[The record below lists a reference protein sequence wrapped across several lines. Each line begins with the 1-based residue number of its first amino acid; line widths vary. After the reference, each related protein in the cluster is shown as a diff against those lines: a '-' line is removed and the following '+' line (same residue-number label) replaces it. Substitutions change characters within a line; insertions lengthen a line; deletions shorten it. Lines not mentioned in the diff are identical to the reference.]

1 MYATSWE
8 TTSTNLYARVDLFN
22 CLFISF
28 VNKSVIYNSLS
39 LSSRQTDWLTD
50 SPFTHLGLFIMQCDC
65 CVTFYI
71 KNTIFARLPSR
82 FILIQFIHRPTDP
95 TPISPAKP
103 HLGRSLAAKRLF
115 IDTDGWWYSI
125 RTEPKP
131 TALANMIF
139 YDILFLKDVA
149 ISFKMI
155 EILIKTS
162 SLDILRRLYAPM
174 DSLSLSTVYR
184 IIL

>member
-1 MYATSWE
+1 MQPLERPHLPIYMRGWTY
-8 TTSTNLYARVDLFN
+8 LIVYLFYLLIKA
-22 CLFISF
+22 LFIT
-28 VNKSVIYNSLS
+28 LS
-39 LSSRQTDWLTD
+39 PCPLDRLTDWLTD

-82 FILIQFIHRPTDP
+82 LILIQFIHRPTDP

-131 TALANMIF
+131 TALANITLWYF
-139 YDILFLKDVA
+139 IPKRCRDKL
-149 ISFKMI
+149 
-155 EILIKTS
+155 
-162 SLDILRRLYAPM
+162 
-174 DSLSLSTVYR
+174 
-184 IIL
+184 

>member
-1 MYATSWE
+1 MNSFSFRLNWCLLFLIFAQTGCLLSYHHRISKMYATSSE

-22 CLFISF
+22 CLFILF

-131 TALANMIF
+131 TALAN
-139 YDILFLKDVA
+139 
-149 ISFKMI
+149 
-155 EILIKTS
+155 
-162 SLDILRRLYAPM
+162 
-174 DSLSLSTVYR
+174 
-184 IIL
+184 IILWYFIPKRCRDKL